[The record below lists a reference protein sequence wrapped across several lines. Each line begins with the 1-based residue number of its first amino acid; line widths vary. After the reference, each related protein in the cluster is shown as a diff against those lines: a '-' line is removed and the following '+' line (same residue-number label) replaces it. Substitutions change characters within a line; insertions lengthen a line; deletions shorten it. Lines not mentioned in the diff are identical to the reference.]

1 MSGRVYRQAVPIDF
15 GDADIAGILYFPRLF
30 HLCHVS
36 MEGFV
41 KEALGLHYA
50 ELLKDRNLGF
60 PTVRTEGEWRQP
72 LPYGHDLDVAMTL
85 RKLGRKSIDFRW
97 QFRVVGEDALRSE
110 ARSTTVCVRMD
121 HFKSVTIPD
130 DIRVAFEPYLE
141 DGADA

>member
-1 MSGRVYRQAVPIDF
+1 MSGSVYRQIVPIDF
-15 GDADIAGILYFPRLF
+15 GDTDIAGILYFPRLF

-85 RKLGRKSIDFRW
+85 RTLGRKSIDFRW

-130 DIRVAFEPYLE
+130 DIRHAFEPYLE